1 MIKLLEN
8 STGKY
13 VHNIGVG
20 QDFLNKTQKRLTVK
34 ENTDKLDFTIYSKF
48 IIVRIYNKCKF
59 SIYTE
64 IRNSVHQKILL

>member
-8 STGKY
+8 STGKN

-20 QDFLNKTQKRLTVK
+20 QDFLNKTQKRLTMK
-34 ENTDKLDFTIYSKF
+34 ENTDKLDFPIYRKF

-64 IRNSVHQKILL
+64 IRNSVHQKIL